1 MTETPQKGVLSGRP
15 HVLNPAWQ
23 LPSAELASSSQA
35 GLTPQ
40 IGKGCVDHVCRADLI
55 FAITG
60 AVMMADSPPG
70 IAFEDIP

>member
-1 MTETPQKGVLSGRP
+1 MFAVRT
-15 HVLNPAWQ
+15 
-23 LPSAELASSSQA
+23 SS
-35 GLTPQ
+35 
-40 IGKGCVDHVCRADLI
+40 